1 MHIAWSS
8 SAVARRDKRQILIG
22 VAVFVA
28 VALVARL
35 FYLQVLNSE
44 EYRATA
50 QSNFLRLEV
59 IPAMRGI
66 IRDRHGEVLA
76 SSVPAFSVSLDP
88 FHEAFRG
95 DRARRIKPRARLE
108 DVVDRLAPIL
118 GMDAATLLPS
128 IRKAMKSSYQPL
140 RLKRNVDMK
149 TLSVI
154 AERRAELPGVLVD
167 ADPMRLY
174 PHGQVGAHVI
184 GYISEISDDDLT
196 RLRDQGYFP
205 GASVGRAG
213 VERTY
218 ENMLRGQDGIRY
230 VEVNALGRRSNQF
243 VSMPPI
249 LPHRGRD
256 LTLTIDWKL
265 QEAAE
270 AALDSSGWSGPGR
283 PPETRGACVALD
295 VRTGE
300 VLALASRPAYDPNAF
315 AAGFSHEE
323 WDKLNAPGRFPLLNR
338 AIQSLYPPGS
348 TFKPITLIAGL
359 VAHKVGPGSSLGP
372 CVGGWNFGGRFFR
385 CWSHAGHGMTSAIRA
400 IAVSCDVYFYQ
411 LGNMLGVDGI
421 SEMAHLMRVPDK
433 TGIDLPQEKAGQIP
447 DSKYMDKR
455 YGPGNWSRGAAL
467 NMAIGQGEDLL
478 TPVEM
483 ASMAATLATGRVPR
497 VHVVQSVSQAV
508 DEKPVRIDTSPR
520 AVVEV
525 APSAMAVARLG
536 MEAVVAGGEGTGHG
550 ARIDSVEVAGKSGSA
565 QNAGKLTHALFVC
578 YAPADD
584 PQIAVAVI
592 LEERGHG
599 GTWAAPVARAVLD
612 HYFHPEHYLPK
623 PDSLMAD
630 STVALAAVVGR
641 KHPLAPVPV
650 LSDSAR
656 AAADSL
662 AGD

>member
-22 VAVFVA
+22 AAVVVA

-35 FYLQVLNSE
+35 FYLQVLHAE
-44 EYRATA
+44 EFRATA

-108 DVVDRLAPIL
+108 DVVERLGPIL
-118 GMDAATLLPS
+118 GLDAQTLLPS
-128 IRKAMKSSYQPL
+128 IRKAMKSTYQPL

-167 ADPMRLY
+167 ADPMRVY
-174 PHGQVGAHVI
+174 PHGQVGAHLI
-184 GYISEISDDDLT
+184 GYISESTEDDLT

-205 GASVGRAG
+205 GASIGRAG

-256 LTLTIDWKL
+256 LTLSIDWKL
-265 QEAAE
+265 QQAAE
-270 AALDSSGWSGPGR
+270 TALDSAGWAGHGR
-283 PPETRGACVALD
+283 APETRGACVALD

-315 AAGFSHEE
+315 AAGFSHEDWE
-323 WDKLNAPGRFPLLNR
+323 KLNAPGRFPLLNR

-348 TFKPITLIAGL
+348 TFKPVTLIAGL
-359 VAHKVGPGSSLGP
+359 VERKVVPGSALGP
-372 CVGGWNFGGRFFR
+372 CVGGWQFGGRFNR
-385 CWSHAGHGMTSAIRA
+385 CWSHSGHGMTNSIRA
-400 IAVSCDVYFYQ
+400 MAVSCDVYFYQ

-421 SEMAHLMRVPDK
+421 SEMARRLRVPEK

-478 TPVEM
+478 TPLEL
-483 ASMAATLATGRVPR
+483 ASMTATLATGRVPR
-497 VHVVQSVSQAV
+497 VHVVQNVSQAV

-520 AVVEV
+520 AVLDI
-525 APSAMAVARLG
+525 PSSVLAVARQG
-536 MEAVVAGGEGTGHG
+536 MESVVTGGEGTGRR
-550 ARIDSVEVAGKSGSA
+550 AQVDSVEVAGKSGSA
-565 QNAGKLTHALFVC
+565 QNAGKLTHALFVA

-599 GTWAAPVARAVLD
+599 GQFAAPVAQSVLD
-612 HYFHPEHYLPK
+612 HYFHPDRYLPK
-623 PDSLMAD
+623 PDSLLAD
-630 STVALAAVVGR
+630 STAVVAALVAR
-641 KHPLAPVPV
+641 RPARPSAAAPL
-650 LSDSAR
+650 DSA
-656 AAADSL
+656 AAQADSL